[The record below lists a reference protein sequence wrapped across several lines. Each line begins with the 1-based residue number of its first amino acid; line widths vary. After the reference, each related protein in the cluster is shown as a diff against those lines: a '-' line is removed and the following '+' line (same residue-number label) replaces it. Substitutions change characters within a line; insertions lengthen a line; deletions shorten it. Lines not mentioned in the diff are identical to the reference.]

1 MFNILHYLFCLQTN
15 VLRLNNL
22 KTEQVTSAKFSEF
35 VLYVEAII
43 YLLLYNL
50 HGFTFKEIN
59 FRGFHGILANPRKLI
74 HSNYFTEVLF
84 GAASVFENIIA
95 F

>member
-1 MFNILHYLFCLQTN
+1 MN

-35 VLYVEAII
+35 VSYVEAII
-43 YLLLYNL
+43 YLLYNF
-50 HGFTFKEIN
+50 HGSSFKEVN
-59 FRGFHGILANPRKLI
+59 FCGFHGILANPRKLI
-74 HSNYFTEVLF
+74 HSNYFTELLF
-84 GAASVFENIIA
+84 RAASVFENIIA

>member
-1 MFNILHYLFCLQTN
+1 MQTN

-50 HGFTFKEIN
+50 HGSTFKEIN
-59 FRGFHGILANPRKLI
+59 FRGFHGILANQRELI
-74 HSNYFTEVLF
+74 HSNYFLEVLF
-84 GAASVFENIIA
+84 RAASVFENLTS

>member
-1 MFNILHYLFCLQTN
+1 MQTN

-22 KTEQVTSAKFSEF
+22 KTEQVTRAKFSEF
-35 VLYVEAII
+35 VLYVETIN
-43 YLLLYNL
+43 YLLYNL
-50 HGFTFKEIN
+50 HGATFKEVN